1 MQQKTYTFILTLLM
15 STLFFAQAPLPEG
28 FSDVKK
34 LIPDL
39 EIDLRYAK
47 QNNFVGQK
55 IDGYQSE
62 KAILST
68 AASRALMAVQEELI
82 PYGLG
87 LKFFD
92 GYRPQRAVHHFVRWA
107 KDVQDTLMKAQ
118 FYPNIRKSQL
128 FKEQYIAS
136 RSGHSRGSSIDL
148 TLIDFNTCTAL
159 DMGSPYDF
167 FGEIS
172 HLSYKNLTAEQL
184 ANRKLLKTL
193 MVKHGFRAYAQE
205 WWHFTFNNE
214 PFPNTYFDFV
224 IE

>member
-1 MQQKTYTFILTLLM
+1 M
-15 STLFFAQAPLPEG
+15 
-28 FSDVKK
+28 
-34 LIPDL
+34 
-39 EIDLRYAK
+39 
-47 QNNFVGQK
+47 
-55 IDGYQSE
+55 
-62 KAILST
+62 ST

-82 PYGLG
+82 PHGLG

-92 GYRPQRAVHHFVRWA
+92 GYRPQRAVHQFVRWA

-172 HLSYKNLTAEQL
+172 YLSYKNLTAEQL
-184 ANRKLLKTL
+184 ANRKLLNSL

-205 WWHFTFNNE
+205 WWHFTLNNE

>member
-1 MQQKTYTFILTLLM
+1 MQQKTHLTIIALLM
-15 STLFFAQAPLPEG
+15 TTFFISQAPLPEG

-34 LIPDL
+34 IIPDL

-47 QNNFVGQK
+47 LNNFVGQK
-55 IDGYQSE
+55 IDGYSSE

-68 AASRALMAVQEELI
+68 AAVRALMAVQDELT

-87 LKFFD
+87 LNFFD

-107 KDVQDTLMKAQ
+107 KDTQDTLMKAQ

-128 FKEQYIAS
+128 FEKQYIAS
-136 RSGHSRGSSIDL
+136 RSGHSRGSSVDL
-148 TLIDFNTCTAL
+148 TLIDFKTCETL

-172 HLSYKNLTAEQL
+172 HVNYKDLTKEQL
-184 ANRKLLKTL
+184 ANRKLLRTL

-205 WWHFTFNNE
+205 WWHFTLNNE

-224 IE
+224 LE

>member
-1 MQQKTYTFILTLLM
+1 MQQKTYTFILTLLF
-15 STLFFAQAPLPEG
+15 STLFFAQAQLPEG
-28 FSDVKK
+28 FTDVKK
-34 LIPDL
+34 LILDL

-68 AASRALMAVQEELI
+68 AASRALMAVQNELM

-92 GYRPQRAVHHFVRWA
+92 GYRPQRAVNHFVRWA

-118 FYPNIRKSQL
+118 FYPNIRKSKL

-148 TLIDFNTCTAL
+148 TIIDFNTCMEL

-172 HLSYKNLTAEQL
+172 HLSYKNLTAKQL
-184 ANRKLLKTL
+184 ANRKLLNSL
-193 MVKHGFRAYAQE
+193 MIKHGFRAYAQE

-214 PFPNTYFDFV
+214 PFPKTYFDFV

>member
-1 MQQKTYTFILTLLM
+1 MQQKTYTFILTLLF
-15 STLFFAQAPLPEG
+15 STLFFAQAQLPEG
-28 FSDVKK
+28 FTDVKK
-34 LIPDL
+34 LILDL

-68 AASRALMAVQEELI
+68 AASRALMAVQNELMS
-82 PYGLG
+82 YGLG

-92 GYRPQRAVHHFVRWA
+92 GYRPQRAVNHFVRWA

-136 RSGHSRGSSIDL
+136 RSGHTNNIWS
-148 TLIDFNTCTAL
+148 CT
-159 DMGSPYDF
+159 
-167 FGEIS
+167 
-172 HLSYKNLTAEQL
+172 
-184 ANRKLLKTL
+184 
-193 MVKHGFRAYAQE
+193 
-205 WWHFTFNNE
+205 
-214 PFPNTYFDFV
+214 
-224 IE
+224 

>member
-1 MQQKTYTFILTLLM
+1 MQQKVYLTIA
-15 STLFFAQAPLPEG
+15 TLFITTVFFSQVSLPEG

-68 AASRALMAVQEELI
+68 AASRALMAVQYELM

-92 GYRPQRAVHHFVRWA
+92 GYRPQRAVNHFVRWA

-118 FYPNIRKSQL
+118 FYPKINKSDL
-128 FKEQYIAS
+128 FKKQYIAT

-148 TLIDFNTCTAL
+148 TLIDFNTCRAL

-172 HLSYKNLTAEQL
+172 HLSYKT
-184 ANRKLLKTL
+184 RKT
-193 MVKHGFRAYAQE
+193 RDQ
-205 WWHFTFNNE
+205 
-214 PFPNTYFDFV
+214 V
-224 IE
+224 IIASKVA

>member
-1 MQQKTYTFILTLLM
+1 MQQKTFTFILTFLM
-15 STLFFAQAPLPEG
+15 STLFFAQALLPEG

-39 EIDLRYAK
+39 EIDLRYLK
-47 QNNFVGQK
+47 QNNFVGKK

-68 AASRALMAVQEELI
+68 AAARALMAVQEELT

-92 GYRPQRAVHHFVRWA
+92 GYRPQRAVNHFVRWA

-118 FYPNIRKSQL
+118 FYPKINKSDL
-128 FKEQYIAS
+128 FKKQYIAT
-136 RSGHSRGSSIDL
+136 RSGHSRGGSIDL

-172 HLSYKNLTAEQL
+172 HLSYNNLTAEQL
-184 ANRKLLKTL
+184 SNRKLLNSL

>member
-1 MQQKTYTFILTLLM
+1 MQQKTFTFILTFLM
-15 STLFFAQAPLPEG
+15 STLFFAQALLPEG

-39 EIDLRYAK
+39 EIDLRYLK
-47 QNNFVGQK
+47 QNNFVGKK

-68 AASRALMAVQEELI
+68 AAARALMAVQEELT

-92 GYRPQRAVHHFVRWA
+92 GYRPQRAVNHFVRWA

-118 FYPNIRKSQL
+118 FYPKINKSDL
-128 FKEQYIAS
+128 FKKQYIAT
-136 RSGHSRGSSIDL
+136 RSGHSRGGSIDL

-172 HLSYKNLTAEQL
+172 HLSYNNLTAEQL
-184 ANRKLLKTL
+184 ANRKLLNSL